1 MDTLDILIAQSLQN
15 RWGDAQPSPR
25 VWRRII
31 RRVASLFSPIPP
43 AWRNNP
49 AYYPRHPLG
58 PVFVTPFSSAGSL
71 LLWRYDLLLM
81 RVA

>member
-1 MDTLDILIAQSLQN
+1 MDALDILIAQSLRD
-15 RWGDAQPSPR
+15 RWGHASPLPR
-25 VWRRII
+25 VWRRMI
-31 RRVASLFSPIPP
+31 RRVAALSSPISP

-49 AYYPRHPLG
+49 NPSPRYSFEPI
-58 PVFVTPFSSAGSL
+58 FAAPFFASGSL

>member
-1 MDTLDILIAQSLQN
+1 MDALDLLIARSLHN
-15 RWGDAQPSPR
+15 RWGHVEPSPR

-31 RRVASLFSPIPP
+31 RRVAALSSLIPP
-43 AWRNNP
+43 AWHNHP
-49 AYYPRHPLG
+49 FDYPRRPPEPILI
-58 PVFVTPFSSAGSL
+58 TPFSSAGSL